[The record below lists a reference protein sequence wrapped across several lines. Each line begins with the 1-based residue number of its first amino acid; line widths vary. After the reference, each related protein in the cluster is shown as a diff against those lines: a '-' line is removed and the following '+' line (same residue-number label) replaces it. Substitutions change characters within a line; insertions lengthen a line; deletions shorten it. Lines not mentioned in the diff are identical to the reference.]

1 MFLTVLGRPLQS
13 FDDALMAEEVAAD
26 SGGSVDRCFH
36 ADGTLVGCEGGST
49 ILGGSV
55 GSLSSNGVS
64 TLLSQCGSDRG
75 VAVEACQVDRFNG
88 RA

>member
-1 MFLTVLGRPLQS
+1 
-13 FDDALMAEEVAAD
+13 MAEEVATD

-49 ILGGSV
+49 IFGGSV

-64 TLLSQCGSDRG
+64 TLLGQCGGDCG
-75 VAVEACQVDRFNG
+75 VAVYGCQGDCLDG